1 MVSTQCPKS
10 LITPQSLAW
19 LEMFFAWKAFGGGL
33 SFSMQAKCC
42 DALLVLER
50 AWQMENKGE

>member
-1 MVSTQCPKS
+1 

-19 LEMFFAWKAFGGGL
+19 LEMFFAWKAFGGCL
-33 SFSMQAKCC
+33 SSMQAKCC

-50 AWQMENKGE
+50 AWRRENKDE